1 MTSSVLPCR
10 LCLPRIWKS
19 QPLKYCRGLLIFA
32 STTWSHWKTYRG
44 FICLTRH
51 VIYKRTSCLQTKQ
64 WGIFLR
70 WNLSSLSQLTDP
82 PFYKHTLHACRFR
95 TLIVIITSFLFKLV
109 RRGISSPRS
118 IEKRLWE
125 ATPSLLE
132 NVSSCT
138 LPPFCHNYF
147 VWGGA
152 YCLLTIIF
160 LAYWMTVATL
170 LIYNSC

>member
-1 MTSSVLPCR
+1 M
-10 LCLPRIWKS
+10 
-19 QPLKYCRGLLIFA
+19 
-32 STTWSHWKTYRG
+32 
-44 FICLTRH
+44 
-51 VIYKRTSCLQTKQ
+51 
-64 WGIFLR
+64 IFLR

-95 TLIVIITSFLFKLV
+95 TLIVIITSFPFKLV

-118 IEKRLWE
+118 MEKRLWE

-160 LAYWMTVATL
+160 LAYWMTVATYWYIIHVRVFLVGL
-170 LIYNSC
+170 LFGYVWNYWLPYLTVTKP